1 MNRLH
6 AATLATLV
14 AGTLD
19 FLDVIVFYGLRNNL
33 PPIRIP
39 QSVAAGV
46 LGQRSFEGG
55 AGSALLGTALHFA
68 IMFVA
73 AFVFF
78 ELVRRVPLLARS
90 WMLGAVVFGVGM
102 FCVMNYVVLPLSA
115 ARVPAYSAVTL
126 ANQLFAHIVLCGGPI
141 AYFAMRAASGQTG
154 SGGFSPA

>member
-1 MNRLH
+1 MKRLT
-6 AATLATLV
+6 AVALATLV
-14 AGTLD
+14 AGALD
-19 FLDVIVFYGLRNNL
+19 FLDVMVFYGVRNNL

-39 QSVAAGV
+39 QSVAAGL
-46 LGQRSFEGG
+46 LGKASYQGG

-68 IMFVA
+68 IMFIA

-90 WMLGAVVFGVGM
+90 WPLGAVVFGLGM

-115 ARVPAYSAVTL
+115 APLPAYSALTF

-141 AYFAMRAASGQTG
+141 AYFATRAARPVSLV
-154 SGGFSPA
+154 AV